1 MSKSDIAIY
10 SSLFRKINLK
20 EHKVYIPDYMQPL
33 TFMALETDIKLKEIL
48 MVLGYIGTD
57 IDLKTFKDFFIS
69 HTKLELV
76 ETKFEK
82 DEYGEVSSV
91 YRRYEDKKFISET
104 TLKQKLRV
112 LKLIGLVE
120 LDSKKIK
127 LTTQGLSFYHGKYT
141 ERNGRATPAAK
152 LERVTNAKLLA
163 FSNSYIP
170 VTNEKVWE
178 DQNIY
183 KYNTFD
189 FVVLQ
194 SNVNETL
201 RHYKDKLTKIRN
213 YVNSCVK
220 STLADATVDYLRDTK
235 FDTNF
240 EPLTLDTETSDIFIE
255 QNIYEKYK
263 DEIDG
268 IFSDETLVQESGYLI
283 VAKCKISFNIKT
295 FE

>member
-1 MSKSDIAIY
+1 MSKTDIAIY
-10 SSLFRKINLK
+10 NSLFRKINLK
-20 EHKVYIPDYMQPL
+20 EHLVYIPDYLQPL
-33 TFMALETDIKLKEIL
+33 TFMALETDTKLKEVL
-48 MVLGYIGTD
+48 MTLGYVGTD
-57 IDLKTFKDFFIS
+57 IDLKTFKDFFES
-69 HTKLELV
+69 HTKMELF
-76 ETKFEK
+76 ETKFEE
-82 DEYGEVSSV
+82 DEFGEVSSV
-91 YRRYEDKKFISET
+91 YHRYEDKKFISES
-104 TLKQKLRV
+104 TLKQKLKI

-152 LERVTNAKLLA
+152 LERVTKAKLLA

-201 RHYKDKLTKIRN
+201 KHYKDKLTKIRN

-220 STLADATVDYLRDTK
+220 STLADATVDYLRNTK

-240 EPLTLDTETSDIFIE
+240 EPLALDTETSDIFIE

>member
-1 MSKSDIAIY
+1 MSKTDIAIY
-10 SSLFRKINLK
+10 NSLFRKINLK
-20 EHKVYIPDYMQPL
+20 EHLVYIPDYLQPL
-33 TFMALETDIKLKEIL
+33 TFMALETDTKLKEVL
-48 MVLGYIGTD
+48 MTLGYVGTD
-57 IDLKTFKDFFIS
+57 IDLKTFKDFFES
-69 HTKLELV
+69 HTKMELV
-76 ETKFEK
+76 ETKFEE
-82 DEYGEVSSV
+82 DEFGEVSSV
-91 YRRYEDKKFISET
+91 YHRYEDKKFISES
-104 TLKQKLRV
+104 TLKQKLKI

-152 LERVTNAKLLA
+152 LERVTKAKLLA